1 MEKDRMTLI
10 FRGGC
15 KLRNLGSSNENR
27 EPTMN
32 DSEIAVALLSRDYK
46 GLNNYDSNG
55 VLEIWKIQDV

>member
-1 MEKDRMTLI
+1 M
-10 FRGGC
+10 
-15 KLRNLGSSNENR
+15 RNLGSSNKNR